1 MAKRLARGG
10 LHEAAVLSERPPAV
24 VAARRPPRRWTLAVL
39 LLAFVLLAAIGSL
52 SSFYTDLLWFREVDK
67 TSVFWGQISAK
78 VTLGLLAGVGS
89 GLIVGINL
97 WLVERLAP
105 RYSVNVAGRPQVE
118 RIQQVLGPYLR
129 PLRIGVAAFLGLVVG
144 LQASGSWQTFLLWRN
159 AAPFN
164 EKDPQFHRD
173 IGFYVFQLPFMQAV
187 FGWLFT
193 TLVLALL
200 LSAAG
205 HYLLGGIRPQVS
217 SDRIAGPTQ
226 SHLTILLGL
235 IVALKAWGYWLN
247 KYQLVYSTRGAVTGA
262 TYTDVKAQIP
272 ALEVLF
278 WVALICA
285 VLFFWGVR
293 SRGIAV
299 PLFSIVLLAGIS
311 IIIGGITPAVF
322 QRFRVA
328 PQELQRE
335 RPFIQRNIDASR
347 RAFGLDRIQ
356 TRPFEDGAA
365 LTAQDVATNRPT
377 VDNIRLWDP
386 EVLKPSI
393 KNLQAIAQY
402 YSFSDVDVDRYPV
415 DGQLRQV
422 MIAVREVDPTLLSSG
437 AKTWQNLHLAYTHGY
452 GVVATQVNTAAKQG
466 QPDFIVSDFDQVK
479 AKIPVTQP
487 RVYFGEPPQ
496 AGPDYVVV
504 DTKQPEV
511 DRPTPGG
518 DTQMSSYDAD
528 GGVQLSSA
536 ARRLAFALR
545 FRDINLLISGN
556 ITSQSRLMFNRDV
569 RDRVEKVAPFL
580 QWDGDPYAVVVDGR
594 IMFVRDGYTTTNDYP
609 YVQRINFGDAARH
622 DETSAG
628 GVRGSGNYIR
638 NSVKAVVDA
647 YTGKVTL
654 FAFDESDPILQT
666 WRKAFPKLFAPMASM
681 PAGLKAHLR
690 YPEDLFSIQTDRYTL
705 YHLNTA
711 DELYSRKD
719 LWTLPEDRSGE
730 IQQQQ
735 QQPQAQSPVAAIAP
749 PTNAGKMRP
758 YYLLTRLPG
767 QNVQKFSLVMP
778 FTPNNKQNMVAYM
791 AVGSDP
797 DDFGKMTLFSLDPS
811 RTIDGPT
818 QVNSRILANPTVASQ
833 LSLLNQQG
841 SKVIL
846 GNLLIVPVKDSLLY
860 VQPIFVQSAGASQSA
875 AINTIPLLEKVA
887 VVLNTDV
894 GYADTLSDAISQ
906 VVTGQ
911 PVPPTP
917 EPPNSTAP
925 PPQQPGASATVQ
937 QLLQRANQEYQ
948 AAQQA
953 LQKGDL
959 AAYQQHVNAMA
970 RLLNQ
975 ALGSSQGKAPSS
987 TTPGS

>member
-1 MAKRLARGG
+1 
-10 LHEAAVLSERPPAV
+10 V

-52 SSFYTDLLWFREVDK
+52 SSFYTDLLWFREVNK

-89 GLIVGINL
+89 GLIVGVNL

-105 RYSVNVAGRPQVE
+105 RYSVNAVGRPQE
-118 RIQQVLGPYLR
+118 RVQQVLGPYLR

-144 LQASGSWQTFLLWRN
+144 LQASGSWRTFLLWRN
-159 AAPFN
+159 AVSFN
-164 EKDPQFHRD
+164 QKDPQFHRD
-173 IGFYVFQLPFMQAV
+173 ISFYVFRLPFLQAT

-205 HYLLGGIRPQVS
+205 HYLLGGIRPQVQS
-217 SDRIAGPTQ
+217 NRIAGPTQ

-285 VLFFWGVR
+285 LLFFWGVR

-299 PLFSIVLLAGIS
+299 PLFSIVLLAGVS

-335 RPFIQRNIDASR
+335 RPYIQRNIDATR
-347 RAFGLDRIQ
+347 EAFGLDRTL
-356 TRPFEDGAA
+356 TRPFQDGAG
-365 LTAQDVATNRPT
+365 LTSQDVSANRAT

-402 YSFSDVDVDRYPV
+402 YSFSDVDVDRYQV

-422 MIAVREVDPTLLSSG
+422 MISIREVDPTLLSSG

-466 QPDFIVSDFDQVK
+466 QPDFIVSDFDQSK

-511 DRPTPGG
+511 DRPTPTGQ
-518 DTQMSSYDAD
+518 TQTSSYDGD
-528 GGVQLSSA
+528 GGVQLSSM

-556 ITSQSRLMFNRDV
+556 ITSQSRLMFNRDS

-609 YVQRINFGDAARH
+609 YVQRVNFGDAARRN
-622 DETSAG
+622 DSNTG
-628 GVRGSGNYIR
+628 GVHGSGNYIR

-654 FAFDESDPILQT
+654 YAYDESDPILQA
-666 WRKAFPKLFAPMASM
+666 WRKAFPSLFAPKASM
-681 PAGLKAHLR
+681 PPALLPHLR

-705 YHLNTA
+705 YHLDTA

-719 LWTLPEDRSGE
+719 LWSLPEDRSGE
-730 IQQQQ
+730 IQQQRE
-735 QQPQAQSPVAAIAP
+735 QPQAQSPVAALAP
-749 PTNAGKMRP
+749 PSNAGKMRP

-767 QNVQKFSLVMP
+767 QDEPKFSLVMP

-797 DDFGKMTLFSLDPS
+797 DNYGQMTLFGLDPS

-818 QVNSRILANPTVASQ
+818 QVNSRILANTTVASQ

-846 GNLLIVPVKDSLLY
+846 GNLLIVPVKESLLY

-875 AINTIPLLEKVA
+875 TINTIPLLEKVA

-894 GYADTLSDAISQ
+894 GYADTLSDAIGQ
-906 VVTGQ
+906 VVSGGAQ
-911 PVPPTP
+911 PPAPQPPASQPPT
-917 EPPNSTAP
+917 S
-925 PPQQPGASATVQ
+925 QPGASATVQ
-937 QLLQRANQEYQ
+937 QLLQRANQEYK

-959 AAYQQHVNAMA
+959 AGYQQHVNTMA
-970 RLLNQ
+970 KLLDQ
-975 ALGSSQGKAPSS
+975 ALSSSQGKKPSS
-987 TTPGS
+987 TTPSS

>member
-1 MAKRLARGG
+1 M
-10 LHEAAVLSERPPAV
+10 

-67 TSVFWGQISAK
+67 TSVFWGQIRAK
-78 VTLGLLAGVGS
+78 VWLGLLAGVGS
-89 GLIVGINL
+89 GLIVGVNL

-144 LQASGSWQTFLLWRN
+144 IQASGSWRTFLLWRN
-159 AAPFN
+159 AASFN
-164 EKDPQFHRD
+164 QKDPQFHRD

-187 FGWLFT
+187 FGWLFW

-272 ALEVLF
+272 AFEVLF

-299 PLFSIVLLAGIS
+299 PLFSIVLLAGVS
-311 IIIGGITPAVF
+311 VIIGGITPAVF

-335 RPFIQRNIDASR
+335 RPYIQRNIDATR
-347 RAFGLDRIQ
+347 QAFGLDRIQ

-365 LTAQDVATNRPT
+365 LSPQDVSANRAT

-422 MIAVREVDPTLLSSG
+422 MISVREVDPTLLSSG

-466 QPDFIVSDFDQVK
+466 QPDFIVSDFDQAN

-511 DRPTPGG
+511 DRPTPTGE
-518 DTQMSSYDAD
+518 TQTSSYDAD
-528 GGVQLSSA
+528 GGVQLSST

-556 ITSQSRLMFNRDV
+556 ITSQSRLMFNRDI
-569 RDRVEKVAPFL
+569 RQRVEKVAPFL
-580 QWDGDPYAVVVDGR
+580 QWDGDQYAVVVDGR

-609 YVQRINFGDAARH
+609 YVQRINLGGAARH
-622 DETSAG
+622 DESSAG

-654 FAFDESDPILQT
+654 YAFDESDPILQT
-666 WRKAFPKLFAPMASM
+666 WRKAFPNLFAPKASM
-681 PAGLKAHLR
+681 PAALRAHLR

-719 LWTLPEDRSGE
+719 LWALPEDRSGE
-730 IQQQQ
+730 IQSQQQ
-735 QQPQAQSPVAAIAP
+735 QPQPQAQSPVAALAP
-749 PTNAGKMRP
+749 PTSVGKMRP

-767 QNVQKFSLVMP
+767 QSEPKFSLVMP

-797 DDFGKMTLFSLDPS
+797 DGYGQMTLFSLDPS

-875 AINTIPLLEKVA
+875 TINTIPLLEKVA

-894 GYADTLSDAISQ
+894 GYADTLSDAIGQ

-911 PVPPTP
+911 AQPPTP
-917 EPPNSTAP
+917 EPNTPQP
-925 PPQQPGASATVQ
+925 PLQQPGASATVQ
-937 QLLQRANQEYQ
+937 QLLQRASQEYA
-948 AAQQA
+948 AAQEA
-953 LQKGDL
+953 LRKGDL
-959 AAYQQHVNAMA
+959 AGYQQHVNAMA
-970 RLLNQ
+970 RLLDQ
-975 ALGSSQGKAPSS
+975 ALGSSKGKAPSS
-987 TTPGS
+987 TTPGR

>member
-1 MAKRLARGG
+1 M
-10 LHEAAVLSERPPAV
+10 

-67 TSVFWGQISAK
+67 TSIFWGQIRAK
-78 VTLGLLAGVGS
+78 VTLGLLAGIGS
-89 GLIVGINL
+89 GLVVGINL

-105 RYSVNVAGRPQVE
+105 RFSGSQVGRPQE
-118 RIQQVLGPYLR
+118 RVQQVLGPYVR

-144 LQASGSWQTFLLWRN
+144 LQASSAWQTFLLWRN
-159 AAPFN
+159 SVPFHD
-164 EKDPQFHRD
+164 KDPQFGKD
-173 IGFYVFQLPFMQAV
+173 ISFYVFRLPFLQAI

-205 HYLLGGIRPQVS
+205 HYLLGGIRPQAQS
-217 SDRIAGPTQ
+217 NRIAGATQ
-226 SHLTILLGL
+226 SHLTMLLGL

-247 KYQLVYSTRGAVTGA
+247 KYELVHSTRGAVTGA
-262 TYTDVKAQIP
+262 TNTDVKVQIP
-272 ALEVLF
+272 AFEVLF

-285 VLFFWGVR
+285 LAFFWGMR
-293 SRGIAV
+293 TRGIAV
-299 PLFSIVLLAGIS
+299 PLFSIVLLAGVS
-311 IIIGGITPAVF
+311 VIIGGITPALF

-335 RPFIQRNIDASR
+335 RPYIQRNIDATR
-347 RAFGLDRIQ
+347 KAFGLDQIRTQ
-356 TRPFEDGAA
+356 PFEDGANLNA
-365 LTAQDVATNRPT
+365 DDVTANRATI
-377 VDNIRLWDP
+377 DNIRLWDP

-422 MIAVREVDPTLLSSG
+422 MVSVREVDPTLLPAA

-466 QPDFIVSDFDQVK
+466 QPDFIVSDFDQSN

-487 RVYFGEPPQ
+487 RVYFGEPPET
-496 AGPDYVVV
+496 GPDYVVV

-511 DRPTPGG
+511 DRPNPGG
-518 DTQMSSYDAD
+518 NDTQTFNYDGD
-528 GGVQLSSA
+528 GGVQLSSM

-545 FRDINLLISGN
+545 FRDVNLLLSGN
-556 ITSQSRLMFNRDV
+556 VTSQSRLMFNRDI
-569 RDRVEKVAPFL
+569 RERVEKVAPFL

-594 IMFVRDGYTTTNDYP
+594 IMFVRDGYTTSNDYP
-609 YVQRINFGDAARH
+609 YVQRIDFADAARH
-622 DETSAG
+622 DASTGG
-628 GVRGSGNYIR
+628 GVKGSGNYIR

-654 FAFDESDPILQT
+654 YAFDESDPVLQT
-666 WRKAFPKLFAPMASM
+666 WRKAFPNLFAPKASM
-681 PAGLKAHLR
+681 PASLLPHLR
-690 YPEDLFSIQTDRYTL
+690 YPEDLYSIQTDRYTL

-719 LWTLPEDRSGE
+719 LWALPEDRSGE
-730 IQQQQ
+730 IQQARDQG
-735 QQPQAQSPVAAIAP
+735 PVAPGSLAP
-749 PTNAGKMRP
+749 PSNASKMRP

-767 QNVQKFSLVMP
+767 QSQPKFSLVMP

-791 AVGSDP
+791 AASSDP
-797 DDFGKMTLFSLDPS
+797 DDYGQLSLFSLDPS

-818 QVNSRILANPTVASQ
+818 QVNSRILANTRVASE

-860 VQPIFVQSAGASQSA
+860 VQPIFVQSAGTSQSA
-875 AINTIPLLEKVA
+875 SVNTIPLLEKVA

-894 GYADTLSDAISQ
+894 GYAETLSGAISE

-911 PVPPTP
+911 PAPTQPPVNQPPQT
-917 EPPNSTAP
+917 PPN
-925 PPQQPGASATVQ
+925 ASSTVQ
-937 QLLQRANQEYQ
+937 QLLEQANQEYQ
-948 AAQQA
+948 AAQTA
-953 LQKGDL
+953 LKNGDL
-959 AAYQQHVNAMA
+959 ASYQQHVNEMGK
-970 RLLNQ
+970 LLGQ
-975 ALGSSQGKAPSS
+975 ALGSSKGKAPAT
-987 TTPGS
+987 TTPGR

>member
-10 LHEAAVLSERPPAV
+10 LHEAAVPTERPPAV

-67 TSVFWGQISAK
+67 TSVFWGQIRAK

-89 GLIVGINL
+89 GLIVGVNL

-105 RYSVNVAGRPQVE
+105 RYSVNLAGRPQVE
-118 RIQQVLGPYLR
+118 KIQQVLGPYLR

-144 LQASGSWQTFLLWRN
+144 LQASASWQTFLLWRN

-164 EKDPQFHRD
+164 QKDPQFHRD

-205 HYLLGGIRPQVS
+205 HYLLGGIRPQVRN
-217 SDRIAGPTQ
+217 DRIAGPTQ

-299 PLFSIVLLAGIS
+299 PLFSIVLLAGVS

-335 RPFIQRNIDASR
+335 RPYIQRNIDATR
-347 RAFGLDRIQ
+347 QAFGLDQIQ
-356 TRPFEDGAA
+356 TRPFEDGAG
-365 LTAQDVATNRPT
+365 LTAQDISDNRAT

-386 EVLKPSI
+386 GVLKPSI

-402 YSFSDVDVDRYPV
+402 YSFSDVDVDRYQV

-422 MIAVREVDPTLLSSG
+422 MISVREVDPTLLSSG

-466 QPDFIVSDFDQVK
+466 QPDFIVSDFDQAK

-487 RVYFGEPPQ
+487 QVYFGEPPQ

-518 DTQMSSYDAD
+518 DTQTSSYGGD

-536 ARRLAFALR
+536 PRRLAFALR

-609 YVQRINFGDAARH
+609 YVQRINLGDAARH
-622 DETSAG
+622 DESSAG
-628 GVRGSGNYIR
+628 GVHGSGNYIR

-654 FAFDESDPILQT
+654 YAFDESDPILQT
-666 WRKAFPKLFAPMASM
+666 WRKAFPNLFAPKASM
-681 PAGLKAHLR
+681 PDALQAHLR

-705 YHLNTA
+705 YHLDTA
-711 DELYSRKD
+711 NALYSRKD
-719 LWTLPEDRSGE
+719 LWALPEDRSGE

-735 QQPQAQSPVAAIAP
+735 QQPQAQSPVAALAP
-749 PTNAGKMRP
+749 PANAGKMRP
-758 YYLLTRLPG
+758 YYLLTQLPG
-767 QNVQKFSLVMP
+767 QQSPGFSLVMP

-791 AVGSDP
+791 AVDSDRENY
-797 DDFGKMTLFSLDPS
+797 GQMTLFSLDPS

-818 QVNSRILANPTVASQ
+818 QVNSRILANTTVASQ

-875 AINTIPLLEKVA
+875 TINTIPLLEKVA
-887 VVLNTDV
+887 VVLNTGV
-894 GYADTLSDAISQ
+894 GYADTLSDAIGQ
-906 VVTGQ
+906 VVSGQ
-911 PVPPTP
+911 AVPPTP
-917 EPPNSTAP
+917 PTANP
-925 PPQQPGASATVQ
+925 PPAPQPGASQTVQ
-937 QLLQRANQEYQ
+937 QLLQRANQEYD
-948 AAQQA
+948 AAQRA
-953 LQKGDL
+953 LQKSDL
-959 AAYQQHVNAMA
+959 AGYQQHVNAMA
-970 RLLNQ
+970 RLLSQ
-975 ALGSSQGKAPSS
+975 ALSSSQGKSPSS

>member
-1 MAKRLARGG
+1 M
-10 LHEAAVLSERPPAV
+10 

-67 TSVFWGQISAK
+67 TSVFWGQIRAK

-105 RYSVNVAGRPQVE
+105 RLSVSQVGRPQE
-118 RIQQVLGPYLR
+118 RVQQVLGPYVR

-144 LQASGSWQTFLLWRN
+144 LQASSSWQTFLLWRN
-159 AAPFN
+159 SVPFHDT
-164 EKDPQFHRD
+164 DPQFHKD
-173 IGFYVFQLPFMQAV
+173 ISFYVFRLPFLQAI

-205 HYLLGGIRPQVS
+205 HYLLGGIRPQAQS
-217 SDRIAGPTQ
+217 NRIAGPTQ
-226 SHLTILLGL
+226 SHLTVLVGL

-247 KYQLVYSTRGAVTGA
+247 KYQLVHSTRGAVTGA
-262 TYTDVKAQIP
+262 TNTDVKVQIP
-272 ALEVLF
+272 AFEVLF

-285 VLFFWGVR
+285 LAFFWGMR
-293 SRGIAV
+293 TRGIAV
-299 PLFSIVLLAGIS
+299 PLFSIVLLAAVS
-311 IIIGGITPAVF
+311 VIIGGITPALF

-335 RPFIQRNIDASR
+335 RTYIQRNLEASR
-347 RAFGLDRIQ
+347 KAFGLDQIQ
-356 TRPFEDGAA
+356 TQPFQDGATLSA
-365 LTAQDVATNRPT
+365 NDVTANRATI
-377 VDNIRLWDP
+377 DNIRLWDP

-422 MIAVREVDPTLLSSG
+422 MVSVREVDPTLLP
-437 AKTWQNLHLAYTHGY
+437 AAARTWQNLHLAYTHGY

-466 QPDFIVSDFDQVK
+466 QPDFIVSDFDQST

-487 RVYFGEPPQ
+487 RVYFGEPPE

-511 DRPTPGG
+511 DRPNPGG
-518 DTQMSSYDAD
+518 GDSKTSSYDGD
-528 GGVQLSSA
+528 GGVQLSGM

-545 FRDINLLISGN
+545 FRDVNLLLSGN
-556 ITSQSRLMFNRDV
+556 VTSQSRLMFNRDI
-569 RDRVEKVAPFL
+569 RERVEKVAPFL

-594 IMFVRDGYTTTNDYP
+594 IMFVRDGYTTSNDYP
-609 YVQRINFGDAARH
+609 YVQRIDFADAARH
-622 DETSAG
+622 DASTRG
-628 GVRGSGNYIR
+628 GVKGSGNYIR

-654 FAFDESDPILQT
+654 YAFDESDPVLQT
-666 WRKAFPKLFAPMASM
+666 WRKAFPNLFAPKASM
-681 PAGLKAHLR
+681 PAGLLPHLR
-690 YPEDLFSIQTDRYTL
+690 YPEDLFAIQTDRYTL
-705 YHLNTA
+705 YHLSTPE
-711 DELYSRKD
+711 ELYSRKD
-719 LWTLPEDRSGE
+719 LWALPEDRSGE
-730 IQQQQ
+730 IQQQREQ
-735 QQPQAQSPVAAIAP
+735 GPVSPGSLAP
-749 PTNAGKMRP
+749 PSNASKMRP

-767 QNVQKFSLVMP
+767 QSQPMFSLVMP

-791 AVGSDP
+791 AASSDP
-797 DDFGKMTLFSLDPS
+797 DDYGQLSLFSLDPS

-818 QVNSRILANPTVASQ
+818 QVNSRILANTRVASE

-860 VQPIFVQSAGASQSA
+860 VQPIFVQSAGTSQSA
-875 AINTIPLLEKVA
+875 SVNTIPLLEKVA

-894 GYADTLSDAISQ
+894 GYAETLSGAIAE
-906 VVTGQ
+906 VVTGGQ
-911 PVPPTP
+911 PPAG
-917 EPPNSTAP
+917 SP
-925 PPQQPGASATVQ
+925 PPQSPATPPPNTSATVQ
-937 QLLQRANQEYQ
+937 QLLQQASQEYQ
-948 AAQQA
+948 AAQTA
-953 LQKGDL
+953 LQHGDL
-959 AAYQQHVNAMA
+959 AGYQQHVNEMG
-970 RLLNQ
+970 RLLSQ
-975 ALGSSQGKAPSS
+975 ALGSTKGKAPAT
-987 TTPGS
+987 TTPGR